1 MEELTMMLNFA
12 SSVLRL
18 LVFVLLFASP
28 LPAQYAEK
36 KRRIQFKPGA
46 TSATVRGTC
55 GPREAVALLFR
66 ARKGQRIRITE
77 RVKGDYEYYVADPS
91 GGDLTDADYGLTFRA
106 PETGDY
112 SFNLDCRGLGVR
124 YVVTV
129 AIR

>member
-1 MEELTMMLNFA
+1 MTPKSYRSALW
-12 SSVLRL
+12 L

-28 LPAQYAEK
+28 TRGQVVEK

-46 TSATVRGTC
+46 TSATIRGTC
-55 GPREAVALLFR
+55 GPSEAVALIFR
-66 ARKGQRIRITE
+66 ARKGQRVRITKK
-77 RVKGDYEYYVADPS
+77 VKGNYEYYLADPG

-106 PETGDY
+106 PETGDF
-112 SFNLDCRGLGVR
+112 SLNLDCRSPKVS